1 MFTVKLH
8 VKKNDMVKIIAGKE
22 QGKTGKVL
30 RVYPAKGRVVV
41 ESLNI
46 IKRHTRPNQL
56 NPEGGIVEKEA
67 PLSLSN
73 VMLVCGS
80 CNQPTRT
87 GIRLLED
94 GSKTRYCKKCNESV
108 DK

>member
-1 MFTVKLH
+1 MSIVKLH

-30 RVYPAKGRVVV
+30 RVLPGKHRVVV

-46 IKRHTRPNQL
+46 VKRHTRPNQL

-67 PLSLSN
+67 AMSLSN

-80 CNQPTRT
+80 CNQATRT
-87 GIRLLED
+87 GVRLLED

>member
-41 ESLNI
+41 ESLNV

>member
-1 MFTVKLH
+1 MSIVKLH
-8 VKKNDMVKIIAGKE
+8 VKKNDMVKIIAGKD

-30 RVYPAKGRVVV
+30 RIFPAKGRVVV
-41 ESLNI
+41 ESINVV
-46 IKRHTRPNQL
+46 KRHTRPNQL

-67 PLSLSN
+67 PLSISN

-80 CNQPTRT
+80 CNQATRT
-87 GIRLLED
+87 GIRILED
-94 GSKTRYCKKCNESV
+94 GSKSRYCKKCNESV